1 MKIIG
6 VTGKSG
12 SGKSTMADLLS
23 KKFNCYN
30 LDVDKIGHQATN
42 DTKISEELCN
52 IFGNTI
58 LNKDYKI
65 DRKKLGNIVFADKSK
80 MDILT
85 KITWG
90 YMERVIDEILE
101 QNGKIIILDWAL
113 LPNSKYWDMCDIKIL
128 MQAEKNER
136 KEMVIKRDSITEE
149 YFEKRESKSLN
160 YENIKYDYLFTNK
173 YNEIEMKEFI
183 KEINI

>member
-128 MQAEKNER
+128 LDVPYNIR
-136 KEMVIKRDSITEE
+136 KERAMKRDNITEE
-149 YFEKRESKSLN
+149 DFYLREKSSIDFKKEDFDYVFQKVDKEIIKRMVKSL
-160 YENIKYDYLFTNK
+160 
-173 YNEIEMKEFI
+173 
-183 KEINI
+183 